1 MKKMFKFFAIVIA
14 VVAITTACNKVPQ
27 VEIDATNAAVAEAKA
42 DGADVY
48 LPEAYNALM
57 DSMNAV
63 NEAIEA
69 QKSKLFGRYGDI
81 KVKLANYAQVAADL
95 KVQTATRKEEI
106 KVEVAAAIT
115 EIDTLIA
122 ANKEL
127 LAKAPKG
134 KEGKAAVEAIVNEV
148 AVIEGS
154 VAEINAALQSDNLL
168 GALSKAK
175 ASKEK
180 AQAINTEL
188 TEVIEKYGKK
198 RK

>member
-1 MKKMFKFFAIVIA
+1 MKKMFKLFAIVIA

-48 LPEAYNALM
+48 VPEAYNALM

-106 KVEVAAAIT
+106 KVEVAAALT
-115 EIDTLIA
+115 EIETLIA

-127 LAKAPKG
+127 IAKAPKG
-134 KEGKAAVEAIVNEV
+134 KEGKAALEAIQNDITVIEASVNEV
-148 AVIEGS
+148 NTLVTNGDYLTAQDKVNAS
-154 VAEINAALQSDNLL
+154 KVKAEAIKEELNAAI
-168 GALSKAK
+168 AK
-175 ASKEK
+175 
-180 AQAINTEL
+180 T
-188 TEVIEKYGKK
+188 KK
-198 RK
+198 RR